1 MAKPTLTL
9 EKGESEIVVRA
20 TGDLNVQH
28 AYEIKNFFEAVMQ
41 EEANFHL
48 HFGEATALDVSVI
61 QFSYLLK
68 LNSQR
73 NGHHFKITM
82 PEDTGLF
89 DLMEKCGITKIL

>member
-9 EKGESEIVVRA
+9 EKTESEIVVRA

-28 AYEIKNFFEAVMQ
+28 AHEIKSFFETALQ
-41 EEANFHL
+41 EDANVHL
-48 HFGEATALDVSVI
+48 HFGEVTALDVSAI
-61 QFSYLLK
+61 QLSYLLK
-68 LNSQR
+68 RNSQHS
-73 NGHHFKITM
+73 GYHFKITM